1 MLVTGSINTL
11 STNWADVSKAV
22 GDPKYPAE
30 SRYFNHPFFQAVC
43 MFIGESSCLLAF
55 KLIVLYRMCRKL
67 PLDIGEQKFNPIV
80 MLPPAMCDMCAT
92 SLMYMGL
99 TLTYPSIF
107 QMLRGAVVIFT
118 GLLSVAFLNR
128 RLHAYQWWGIFLVFV
143 GLIVVGISD
152 VVEPDP
158 SQSQKPITNLITG
171 DLLIV
176 IAQIITATQMVIEEK
191 FLSKYD
197 VQPLQAVGWEGVFGF
212 TVLSL
217 LLIPFYFITPC
228 AIRIDIPDCRLE
240 DAPDAFHQLKNN
252 PIIVI
257 ATVGTILSIAF
268 FNFAGISV
276 TREMSATTRMVLDS
290 LRTVVIWVVS
300 MMVGWEH
307 FNWIQLIGF
316 LILLVGTFIYNDAVF
331 MPLYRRYLGGGDL
344 ETTPLLS
351 PEADGTI
358 NYNNSVDIDNATKA

>member
-1 MLVTGSINTL
+1 MY
-11 STNWADVSKAV
+11 D
-22 GDPKYPAE
+22 
-30 SRYFNHPFFQAVC
+30 
-43 MFIGESSCLLAF
+43 F
-55 KLIVLYRMCRKL
+55 K
-67 PLDIGEQKFNPIV
+67 
-80 MLPPAMCDMCAT
+80 
-92 SLMYMGL
+92 
-99 TLTYPSIF
+99 
-107 QMLRGAVVIFT
+107 
-118 GLLSVAFLNR
+118 
-128 RLHAYQWWGIFLVFV
+128 IFLSPS
-143 GLIVVGISD
+143 GI
-152 VVEPDP
+152 
-158 SQSQKPITNLITG
+158 
-171 DLLIV
+171 
-176 IAQIITATQMVIEEK
+176 
-191 FLSKYD
+191 
-197 VQPLQAVGWEGVFGF
+197 FGF

-240 DAPDAFHQLKNN
+240 DAIDAFYQLGNN

-300 MMVGWEH
+300 IAVGWES
-307 FNWIQLIGF
+307 FNWIQLTGF

-331 MPLYRRYLGGGDL
+331 MPLYRRYLRGRDS